1 MIRYATSPVPRIAG
15 PALLLLAIVRPAGAE
30 TGRPYLKQP
39 AHTPAALAGQVAGD
53 RQLTARYAKH
63 FHASAGSVGGA
74 LRDARVITLPP
85 GRYTV
90 WLTGRDGLRYPTV
103 QERAEPSPAFLVAL
117 PFDRDPES
125 WLEAGTGNPM
135 QVFRPVEE
143 VEVVIETP
151 PARSEEVAAP
161 REVLVPVAEATSR
174 PPASDEAPDSSS

>member
-1 MIRYATSPVPRIAG
+1 ML
-15 PALLLLAIVRPAGAE
+15 ALLLPAHAD

-39 AHTPAALAGQVAGD
+39 AHTPSALARQVAGD

-63 FHASAGSVGGA
+63 FGASAGSVGSA
-74 LRDARVITLPP
+74 LRDARAITLPP

-103 QERAEPSPAFLVAL
+103 QERAEPTPAFLVAL
-117 PFDRDPES
+117 PFDREPQS
-125 WLEAGTGNPM
+125 WLEAGSGNPM

-161 REVLVPVAEATSR
+161 REVLVPVADAAPT
-174 PPASDEAPDSSS
+174 PPASDEPTGPPS